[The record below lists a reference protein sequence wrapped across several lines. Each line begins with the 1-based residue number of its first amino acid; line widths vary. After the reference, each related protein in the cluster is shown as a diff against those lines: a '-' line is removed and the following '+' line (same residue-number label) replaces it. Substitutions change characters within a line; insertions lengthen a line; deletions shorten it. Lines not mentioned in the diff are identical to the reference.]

1 MERGSTLSLALS
13 ESNIK
18 SGHHY
23 IILQGYKFKLKWEH
37 VEQPSWPRTLRQR
50 TQQQQYLYLVT
61 DETYPVLS
69 RDWSCRFN
77 ISLNAKPQTIN
88 NGTPGW
94 GYTAQGPLMG
104 KVQPKAYILV
114 WEA

>member
-37 VEQPSWPRTLRQR
+37 VEQPSWPRTLWQQ

-69 RDWSCRFN
+69 KD
-77 ISLNAKPQTIN
+77 
-88 NGTPGW
+88 
-94 GYTAQGPLMG
+94 
-104 KVQPKAYILV
+104 
-114 WEA
+114 

>member
-23 IILQGYKFKLKWEH
+23 IILQGYKLKLKWKH

-50 TQQQQYLYLVT
+50 TQQQQYLISLYLVT
-61 DETYPVLS
+61 YETYPVLP
-69 RDWSCRFN
+69 RDWSCWFN
-77 ISLNAKPQTIN
+77 QC
-88 NGTPGW
+88 
-94 GYTAQGPLMG
+94 
-104 KVQPKAYILV
+104 
-114 WEA
+114 